1 VKRGSMSSV
10 LHTSLAGALAIPER
24 SLVNAAGYAR
34 ALMVKPCVRNGLNI
48 HDGHVTYKAVAEAF
62 GMAYVPASEA
72 LKDQRGIAIKCP
84 AKRAI

>member
-1 VKRGSMSSV
+1 
-10 LHTSLAGALAIPER
+10 
-24 SLVNAAGYAR
+24 
-34 ALMVKPCVRNGLNI
+34 MVKPCVRNGLNI

-72 LKDQRGIAIKCP
+72 LKGQRGIAIKCP